1 MRKMKRL
8 KWLIGLASAGAAAE
22 AGLAE
27 YFFRRTMI
35 RQNASTERTQKMAG
49 TCWEQYLPMI
59 RERRER
65 MMSQEHED
73 VWITSGDGLRLH
85 GTYFPG
91 DGGNKIVICFH
102 GYTGA
107 GTKDYAGLSAYYLK
121 RGWNMLLVDE
131 RAHGESEGKY
141 IGFGCLDRFDAQKWI
156 EYTIEKMGEDCD
168 IFLHG
173 ISMGGATVLMT
184 SGLDLPPQVRGI
196 ISDCAF
202 TSAKDVFAHVLR
214 DMYHIP
220 AFPLLQLADIMNRKR
235 AGYGLDECNAALEVQ
250 KAQVPILFI
259 HGTEDTFVPTRMCTI
274 LCENCASDYTCLFV
288 EGASHAESYY
298 KETERYEKALDTFT
312 EDLLKG
318 KKKP

>member
-1 MRKMKRL
+1 MKGL
-8 KWLIGLASAGAAAE
+8 KWLIALAAAAAAAE
-22 AGLAE
+22 PGLAE

-49 TCWEQYLPMI
+49 TQWENYLPMI
-59 RERRER
+59 RERKEW
-65 MMSQEHED
+65 MMCQEHED
-73 VWITSGDGLRLH
+73 VWITSQDGLRLH

-91 DGGNKIVICFH
+91 DGGTKIVICFH

-107 GTKDYAGLSAYYLK
+107 GTKDCAGLSAYYLK
-121 RGWNMLLVDE
+121 HGWRMLLADA
-131 RAHGESEGKY
+131 RAHGESGGKY

-156 EYTIEKMGEDCD
+156 EYVVERMGEDCE

-184 SGLDLPPQVRGI
+184 SGLNLPPQVRGI

-202 TSAKDVFAHVLR
+202 TSAKEVFAHVLR

-220 AFPLLQLADIMNRKR
+220 AFPLLQIADVMNRKR
-235 AGYGLDECNAALEVQ
+235 AGYGLDECNAAREVQ

-259 HGTEDTFVPTRMCTI
+259 HGTEDTFVPYRMCRI
-274 LCENCASDYTCLFV
+274 LCENCASEHTCLSV
-288 EGASHAESYY
+288 EGAGHAESYY
-298 KETERYEKALDTFT
+298 KETARYEKALDTFT